1 MDAKVSLFFKEQKKH
16 LLKNGSILCFGCKKA
31 LTDVKLEL

>member
-16 LLKNGSILCFGCKKA
+16 LLKNRGISSFRCKKA